1 MFFYLLCSCT
11 VRKLAKKITLCL
23 LSGKEIIPLQGQHVP
38 QHDLHSL
45 CHILRLSIDTFKHCR
60 IDGVSRQSQK
70 DSLFNYFFVF
80 CRLGIDVRKTHSGMP
95 GGDIYTSGS
104 IYNRIPG
111 DTLSD
116 QHSMIRYGSL
126 TQFLLFSNAFSS
138 PQTQV
143 RLCENPCLCVVWK
156 ATKAWVR
163 SVQQVFFVR
172 ITKSPFFYFT
182 RTNLNKFYMKS
193 QKKKEKLV
201 TIFVNY

>member
-23 LSGKEIIPLQGQHVP
+23 LSGKEFIPLQGQHVP

-70 DSLFNYFFVF
+70 NSLFNIFFVF
-80 CRLGIDVRKTHSGMP
+80 CRLGIDVRKTHTTGMP

-126 TQFLLFSNAFSS
+126 FYCSRTHFHPRNASS
-138 PQTQV
+138 V
-143 RLCENPCLCVVWK
+143 CLCSLENE
-156 ATKAWVR
+156 R
-163 SVQQVFFVR
+163 EGMGRLSIGQ
-172 ITKSPFFYFT
+172 
-182 RTNLNKFYMKS
+182 
-193 QKKKEKLV
+193 
-201 TIFVNY
+201 

>member
-1 MFFYLLCSCT
+1 MVCLANHEKTRSPTTFFL
-11 VRKLAKKITLCL
+11 
-23 LSGKEIIPLQGQHVP
+23 
-38 QHDLHSL
+38 
-45 CHILRLSIDTFKHCR
+45 
-60 IDGVSRQSQK
+60 
-70 DSLFNYFFVF
+70 F

-143 RLCENPCLCVVWK
+143 RLCENPRLCGLESDKGMGEVSTTGLFCAYYK
-156 ATKAWVR
+156 KPIFLFYPNKP
-163 SVQQVFFVR
+163 QQ
-172 ITKSPFFYFT
+172 ILYEKS
-182 RTNLNKFYMKS
+182 
-193 QKKKEKLV
+193 KEKRKVGDHICQLLADPTLNLTEGWALRPTV
-201 TIFVNY
+201 YRLLELAVRLL